1 MTGHHGRDRMVV
13 RFKTTKCNHCLSLLK
28 LWVRIPLKRG
38 VLDTTLSD
46 KVCQW
51 LSTGLWYSP
60 GTPVSSTNK
69 TDRHDIAEILLKV
82 VLNTI
87 TLIPYTP
94 ILHDE
99 AEFIQKQNN
108 YKTPSIP
115 KLLWCTYIYLF
126 LLHCT
131 YVKGVCKFTVNVCDN
146 WKPFC
151 ATKVLLVALIIVK
164 ITLNVIVRQMH
175 LNHH

>member
-1 MTGHHGRDRMVV
+1 VSIYIIYELTVPFSLSILSYTPMTGRHGRDRMIV
-13 RFKTTKCNHCLSLLK
+13 RFKTTKCNHCLSLLT

-51 LSTGLWYSP
+51 LSTGLWFSL

-94 ILHDE
+94 MTRQSLCKNKTITKTK
-99 AEFIQKQNN
+99 AFKRGNQN
-108 YKTPSIP
+108 
-115 KLLWCTYIYLF
+115 L
-126 LLHCT
+126 
-131 YVKGVCKFTVNVCDN
+131 
-146 WKPFC
+146 
-151 ATKVLLVALIIVK
+151 
-164 ITLNVIVRQMH
+164 
-175 LNHH
+175 